1 MSELA
6 NLVLACDKRLGDC
19 RLSLNISLP
28 LQGVVGIFGLS
39 GSGKTSLINLIA
51 GLIKPD
57 AGRIEFQQQCF
68 VDRQRKRWLAPE
80 QRRIGYVFQ
89 DARLFP
95 HYTVRG
101 NLLYGHQ
108 TRADTPEKLAR
119 IVGLLGIELLLERHP
134 NGLSGGERQR
144 VAIGRAL
151 LSDPQLL
158 LMDEPLAS
166 LDEPRKQELM
176 PYLKALSS
184 EFNLPIILV
193 SHSLNEVLQLVD
205 HLVLMDAGKVV
216 QHGPLEQVWNSPAM
230 QPWLGVTEQSV
241 LLTAKVAEVTDDHG
255 MLPLA
260 LANKADEGGKPL
272 CLWSSCHREKGKGQ
286 VLQAGHDVRLK
297 IRAADVAISREQPEQ
312 TSMRNILP
320 VTLVGMTELADQQI
334 EWLMAVGEQ
343 FIKAR
348 ITAWAQQEMQLKAG
362 ESAYALIKGI
372 NVLGVSKRVNS

>member
-1 MSELA
+1 MSELT
-6 NLVLACDKRLGDC
+6 NLVLACEKQLGEC
-19 RLSLNISLP
+19 QLSLDISLP
-28 LQGVVGIFGLS
+28 LQGVVGLFGLS
-39 GSGKTSLINLIA
+39 GSGKTSVINLIA

-57 AGRIEFQQQCF
+57 TGRIEFQQQCF
-68 VDRQRKRWLAPE
+68 VDRQFKQWLAPE

-101 NLLYGHQ
+101 NLLYGHK
-108 TRADTPEKLAR
+108 TCADTAEKLAR
-119 IVGLLGIELLLERHP
+119 IVSLLGISALLDRHP
-134 NGLSGGERQR
+134 SGLSGGEKQR

-184 EFNLPIILV
+184 EFKLPIILV
-193 SHSLNEVLQLVD
+193 SHSLDEVLQLVD
-205 HLVLMDAGKVV
+205 YLVLMAAGKVV
-216 QHGPLEQVWNSPAM
+216 QHGPLAQVWNSPAM
-230 QPWLGVTEQSV
+230 QPWLGATEQSV

-260 LANKADEGGKPL
+260 LAHKAQGTAAL
-272 CLWSSCHREKGKGQ
+272 RLWSSCHREKGQ
-286 VLQAGHDVRLK
+286 TLQAGHEVRLK
-297 IRAADVAISREQPEQ
+297 IRAADVAISRVQPEQ

-320 VTLVGMTELADQQI
+320 VTLVSMIALADQQV
-334 EWLMAVGEQ
+334 EWKMAVGEQ

-348 ITAWAQQEMQLKAG
+348 ITAWAQQEMQFKAG

-372 NVLGVSKRVNS
+372 NLLGVSKKAR